1 MRHGRAALAVALLAA
16 AVYAAAGHASRSDE
30 PPNPALRDCRS
41 RAEGR
46 APIEMKVTRN
56 DVRIGPLVLGNVR
69 AADVGQTDDPD
80 WPYAKKTP
88 VLLEARSR
96 VVLAI
101 APGASSIATLQHRND
116 WVPAVRFH
124 ACFERV
130 RAFAYDGTVGPTTFF
145 PFGIGL
151 RQRSA
156 CVPIQLWI
164 DGRSTPT
171 RRVVPVGRRTC

>member
-1 MRHGRAALAVALLAA
+1 
-16 AVYAAAGHASRSDE
+16 
-30 PPNPALRDCRS
+30 
-41 RAEGR
+41 
-46 APIEMKVTRN
+46 MKVTRN

-69 AADVGQTDDPD
+69 TADVGPTDDAD

-88 VLLEARSR
+88 LLLKARSR

-101 APGASSIATLQHRND
+101 APEASTVAALQHRND
-116 WVPAVRFH
+116 WVAAVRFH

-130 RAFAYDGTVGPTTFF
+130 RAFAYEGTVGPTTFF
-145 PFGIGL
+145 PFGVGL

-164 DGRSTPT
+164 DGRSTPIQ
-171 RRVVPVGRRTC
+171 RVVPVGRRTC